1 LISIIGS
8 ETLLGRELRE
18 ALGEAGFGRNLQL
31 IGAQDEVS
39 LSLGSEDAVVITPM
53 DTERLQGS
61 DVIFCAGSPESTRK
75 AYDLAGNRPTFIDLT
90 YALEDIPEARLRAPM
105 LDATEV
111 VSRVHVLAH
120 PAATAMALML
130 SRLPH
135 ALRHAVIQIFEPA
148 SERGQAGI
156 HELQQQTTGLLS
168 FRQLEKK
175 VFDAQLGFAMLARY
189 GEDAPEQL
197 ATVEQRIDRHLASL
211 LASTQARVPMPSMRL
226 TQAPVFHG
234 YSISF
239 WVEME
244 QKPELTELE
253 GALASAHIEVR
264 STDFDAPTNVGA
276 AGQRGLIA
284 GEFQLDR
291 NHPRG
296 VWMWVVLD
304 NFRLLVDNA
313 MDVARAMLP
322 GARS

>member
-1 LISIIGS
+1 MISIIGS

-39 LSLGSEDAVVITPM
+39 LSLASDDAAVITPM
-53 DTERLQGS
+53 DAERLQGS

-75 AYDLAGNRPTFIDLT
+75 AYDLAGERPTFIDLT
-90 YALEDIPEARLRAPM
+90 YALEDLPEARLRAPM
-105 LDATEV
+105 LDNNEV

-120 PAATAMALML
+120 PAATAIVLML

-135 ALRHAVIQIFEPA
+135 PLRHSVIQIFEPA

-175 VFDAQLGFAMLARY
+175 IFDAQLGFAMLARY

-211 LASTQARVPMPSMRL
+211 LASTPARAPMPSMRL

-234 YSISF
+234 YSVSF

-244 QKPELTELE
+244 QRPPLPDLE
-253 GALASAHIEVR
+253 RALASAHIEIR
-264 STDFDAPTNVGA
+264 SAEFDAPTNVGA
-276 AGQRGLIA
+276 AGQRGLVA
-284 GEFQLDR
+284 GEFEFDR

-296 VWMWVVLD
+296 VWMWVVFD

-313 MDVARAMLP
+313 MEVARVMLP

>member
-1 LISIIGS
+1 LISIVGS

-18 ALGEAGFGRNLQL
+18 ALTEAGFGRGLQL
-31 IGAQDEVS
+31 IGAQDELS
-39 LSLGSEDAVVITPM
+39 LSLDTAEPAVITPM
-53 DTERLQGS
+53 DTERLQSS
-61 DVIFCAGSPESTRK
+61 DVIFCVGTPESTRK
-75 AYDLAGNRPTFIDLT
+75 AYDLAGERPTFIDLT
-90 YALEDIPEARLRAPM
+90 YALEEIPEARLRAPM
-105 LDATEV
+105 VDASEV
-111 VSRVHVLAH
+111 QSRVHVLAH
-120 PAATAMALML
+120 PAATALALTL
-130 SRLPH
+130 SHLPG
-135 ALRHAVIQIFEPA
+135 AVRHAVIEVFEPA

-175 VFDAQLGFAMLARY
+175 VFDAQIGFNMLPRY

-197 ATVEQRIDRHLASL
+197 AVVEQRIERHLVSL
-211 LASTQARVPMPSMRL
+211 LASAGAGVPMPSLRL

-244 QKPELTELE
+244 QRPELAEFE
-253 GALASAHIEVR
+253 ESLADSYIEVR
-264 STDFDAPTNVGA
+264 SADLDAPTNVGA

-284 GEFQLDR
+284 GELALDR

-304 NFRLLVDNA
+304 NFRVLVDNA
-313 MDVARAMLP
+313 MDVAKAMLP